1 MATKGTPRQT
11 LAAMT
16 EKRAFHG
23 SPRKSMYL
31 SIRPIF
37 ISTQLMIENCA
48 SKIHQK
54 AIADSA
60 VGTM

>member
-1 MATKGTPRQT
+1 
-11 LAAMT
+11 
-16 EKRAFHG
+16 
-23 SPRKSMYL
+23 MYW

-37 ISTQLMIENCA
+37 ISAQLMIENCA

-54 AIADSA
+54 AMADRA

>member
-1 MATKGTPRQT
+1 
-11 LAAMT
+11 
-16 EKRAFHG
+16 
-23 SPRKSMYL
+23 MYL

-37 ISTQLMIENCA
+37 ISAQLMIENCA